1 MSYFFRRYAQ
11 AEQYELLIVDNALET
26 ISKGRNPTY
35 GDTIQF
41 KVPRRADLLSKLFLK
56 IVLPPTYLY
65 SSLIRDK
72 TETFALYSLVEYVEL
87 IIGGQLIE
95 RLTGEFI
102 FNYLKLYLG
111 PNELV
116 ALEQT
121 TEMKINDLKKDY
133 ASFGQFVLL
142 PLPFYFFDNKGYEI
156 PLVAL
161 TRQNVTMN
169 IKLTNKPPI
178 TGLPEL
184 SDVTVTAEYIILGSE
199 TTKNAFVKNGM
210 MYRVTQVQMNST
222 TALTSETV
230 KVMDLNFQNPVR
242 EIFVCIQPS
251 RYQTLQNG
259 NFFHYFCNYRNS
271 YVNYK
276 NEDTGYYLSEHHIT
290 GASLRFNGNYIFQE
304 ESGGSAQMMC
314 YTIPQKYYN
323 DADNTQL
330 FRGYVYPFVL
340 DPLSKQPQGH
350 INMSRILK
358 KQLTLYLN
366 TSQFDRNIRV
376 YARSYNIMVIKDGLC
391 GLMFTNPSY
400 YNPTLVSG
408 TDVAVSEGTV
418 PTGLP
423 DLTAD
428 QGYYYAIK
436 VTNGNEIVGVQLY
449 EDDTPQFVTPRDLQ
463 DTQFSY
469 MLDTNDTFVSNTS
482 VILTNT
488 NIYVPGTISQLLYT
502 AVNAPAVTSNV
513 DKYSMTSTDNY
524 IFSSQY
530 GFVKS
535 MRLILKT
542 TQATPLSS
550 LSLDTNTEQSLYT
563 NLLTTAT
570 VNLYRSNTFFNTTAV
585 DTWIAGA
592 QVDTRTIRIGYTKE
606 SSGFYYAALVTRNS
620 GGNITSYS
628 KVNFART
635 YDFVYTFAVIPP
647 TSDTYDS
654 SNNISNVTLQVTGLS
669 GSGTIRAYNGSRTRG
684 PLISFTTADTSNTYT
699 FTEPD
704 LRTTQTYTV
713 VITRSL
719 QSTLTRTFSL
729 TAGVRSGSAYYV
741 IQYITTSGTGKIVA
755 LQGYSD
761 TPGGWVQKTLNKKT
775 MVTSNVIPLALS
787 NTTGTTGVTLYAQNF
802 SNIINTIT
810 TSFADQSATQY
821 SGDTGA
827 SSSTSIGAVN
837 MGAGNY
843 IYTKIA
849 MSASYFII
857 ALDVTTVPATT
868 STITISSSSSIFTP
882 ASPSTWLAGATT
894 KTYELG
900 TLTSQATSSTSFEYK
915 TDQRYLNTSMGRL
928 VEKRV
933 YTANTYYLQYDIV
946 APIFIS
952 KYKNVGIASE
962 DTVTMTRGTSP
973 ATFIQYNND
982 NAAGLAIWTDDT
994 YVNTNYSTRIQ
1005 ESNNIVYNTVG
1016 NYTITF
1022 VATDTNL
1029 NSRTLTLYV
1038 AVV

>member
-11 AEQYELLIVDNALET
+11 TEPYELLIVDNALET

-199 TTKNAFVKNGM
+199 TTKNTFMKNGM

-304 ESGGSAQMMC
+304 ESSGSAQMMC

-350 INMSRILK
+350 VNMSRILK

-408 TDVAVSEGTV
+408 TDAAVSEGTV

-524 IFSSQY
+524 IFSSHY

-550 LSLDTNTEQSLYT
+550 LSLDTNPEQSLYT

-570 VNLYRSNTFFNTTAV
+570 VNLYRSNTFFNTTDVAS
-585 DTWIAGA
+585 WIDAA
-592 QVDTRTIRIGYTKE
+592 QVDTRTIRVSYTKE

-635 YDFVYTFAVIPP
+635 YDFVYTFAVVPP

-684 PLISFTTADTSNTYT
+684 SLTSFTAIDTSKTYT

-713 VITRSL
+713 IITRNL

-741 IQYITTSGTGKIVA
+741 IQFIPTSGTGKIVA

-761 TPGGWVQKTLNKKT
+761 IPGNLAGITNIT
-775 MVTSNVIPLALS
+775 MVTSNVIPLTTS
-787 NTTGTTGVTLYAQNF
+787 NTSGSTGITLQAQNF
-802 SNIINTIT
+802 SNIVST
-810 TSFADQSATQY
+810 TRTQY
-821 SGDTGA
+821 EDGTNQNYSPSSASYITPATMGTGR
-827 SSSTSIGAVN
+827 
-837 MGAGNY
+837 Y
-843 IYTKIA
+843 IYTTA
-849 MSASYFII
+849 AVSAVYFIMAI
-857 ALDVTTVPATT
+857 DYTTVP
-868 STITISSSSSIFTP
+868 SSNSVISISSSSSIFTP

-894 KTYELG
+894 KTYQLKN
-900 TLTSQATSSTSFEYK
+900 LTGKTPYNYQYK
-915 TDQRYLNTSMGRL
+915 MDQ
-928 VEKRV
+928 V
-933 YTANTYYLQYDIV
+933 YTNKTETILRSRTRYYANTYYVPYDIV
-946 APIFIS
+946 APIFTS
-952 KYKNVGIASE
+952 TFNSDGIASE
-962 DTVTMTRGTSP
+962 DTVNMPKDTALSD
-973 ATFIQYNND
+973 FIKYNTINIYL
-982 NAAGLAIWTDDT
+982 NIKTDDAGAT
-994 YVNTNYSTRIQ
+994 ITESNTIVNT
-1005 ESNNIVYNTVG
+1005 VVG

-1022 VATDTNL
+1022 VATDANL
-1029 NSRTLTLYV
+1029 NSRTLNLYV

>member
-11 AEQYELLIVDNALET
+11 TEQYELLIVDNALET

-72 TETFALYSLVEYVEL
+72 TETFALYSLLEYVEL
-87 IIGGQLIE
+87 VIGGQLIE

-161 TRQNVTMN
+161 TRQNVTVN

-178 TGLPEL
+178 TGLPDL

-199 TTKNAFVKNGM
+199 TTKNMFVKNGM
-210 MYRVTQVQMNST
+210 LYRVTQLQMNST
-222 TALTSETV
+222 TVSTSETV

-242 EIFVCIQPS
+242 ELFMCIQPT

-271 YVNYK
+271 YINYK
-276 NEDTGYYLSEHHIT
+276 NEETGYYLSEHHIT
-290 GASLRFNGNYIFQE
+290 GASLSFNGNYIFQE
-304 ESGGSAQMMC
+304 ESSGSAQMMC

-350 INMSRILK
+350 VNMSRILK

-366 TSQFDRNIRV
+366 TSQFDRNVRV
-376 YARSYNIMVIKDGLC
+376 YARSYNIMIIKDGLC
-391 GLMFTNPSY
+391 GLMFTNPSH
-400 YNPTLVSG
+400 YNPILVSG
-408 TDVAVSEGTV
+408 TDANVSEGTV

-423 DLTAD
+423 VLTAD

-436 VTNGNEIVGVQLY
+436 VTDGNDIVGVQLY

-463 DTQFSY
+463 DNQFSY

-502 AVNAPAVTSNV
+502 AVTAPAVTSSV
-513 DKYSMTSTDNY
+513 SMDKYSMTSTNNY

-535 MRLILKT
+535 LRLIMKT

-550 LSLDTNTEQSLYT
+550 MSLDTNSEQSLYT

-570 VNLYRSNTFFNTTAV
+570 VNLYSSTTFFDSTSA
-585 DTWIAGA
+585 DTIAAWIAGA
-592 QVDTRTIRIGYTKE
+592 QVDTRTIRVGYTKE

-620 GGNITSYS
+620 GGNITSYP

-647 TSDTYDS
+647 TSDTYLEAPTNTS
-654 SNNISNVTLQVTGLS
+654 TVTFQVTGLS

-684 PLISFTTADTSNTYT
+684 PLTSFTTSDTSKTYT

-704 LRTTQTYTV
+704 LRVTQTYTV
-713 VITRSL
+713 IITRNL

-741 IQYITTSGTGKIVA
+741 IQFIPTSGTGKIVA
-755 LQGYSD
+755 LQGYRD
-761 TPGGWVQKTLNKKT
+761 IPGGVSTLSITNKTI
-775 MVTSNVIPLALS
+775 VTSNVIPLTTS
-787 NTTGTTGVTLYAQNF
+787 NTTGSTGITIQAANF
-802 SNIINTIT
+802 SNIV
-810 TSFADQSATQY
+810 
-821 SGDTGA
+821 
-827 SSSTSIGAVN
+827 STSRTEFDDNSSPVTYSPGGSTYITPAR
-837 MGAGNY
+837 MGVGNY
-843 IYTKIA
+843 IYTTA
-849 MSASYFII
+849 AVSAVYFIVAI
-857 ALDVTTVPATT
+857 DVTTVPPST
-868 STITISSSSSIFTP
+868 SNIIISSSSSIFTP
-882 ASPSTWLAGATT
+882 ASPSTWLAAATT
-894 KTYELG
+894 KTYQLQS
-900 TLTSQATSSTSFEYK
+900 LTSNATSYTYRTDIYK
-915 TDQRYLNTSMGRL
+915 RNQSITKSQTIYSAR
-928 VEKRV
+928 
-933 YTANTYYLQYDIV
+933 TYYIPYDVV
-946 APIFIS
+946 APIFTS
-952 KYKNVGIASE
+952 TYGGVGIATE
-962 DTVTMTRGTSP
+962 DTVSMPLNTAFSS
-973 ATFIQYNND
+973 FIKYNNP
-982 NAAGLAIWTDDT
+982 AATYLNIKTDDAGAT
-994 YVNTNYSTRIQ
+994 IT
-1005 ESNNIVYNTVG
+1005 ESNTIVNNVKG
-1016 NYTITF
+1016 DYTISF

-1038 AVV
+1038 TVV